1 MNYLELCKRVHQE
14 LGAGDG
20 SLPGTVPTTVT
31 GQAGDLLRIAG
42 WVQRAWEDIQ
52 STHEDWLFL
61 QREGTLATVVNQQAY
76 TITVTSETAQTASG
90 VTRSGSTATMTFG
103 TAHGYVSGQQITV
116 AGAVETDYNGT
127 FTVLS
132 VPTVATLTYTVSNS
146 PTTPA
151 TGTITATLVDFDL
164 VRPWRAA
171 ARGGYIKCYTTATGV
186 TDEQPIYFLPEQ
198 EFEGFYDRGNVTS
211 TGRPVYYT
219 IKRDGRLALF
229 PKPGAIY
236 TVTLPYQRR
245 PQLLARDTDIPILP
259 LKHHMA
265 IVYKAMTYYG
275 QSGENSRQ
283 YETASENYEREYR
296 RMAIE
301 QLPPIPFLGN
311 AS

>member
-31 GQAGDLLRIAG
+31 SQTGDLLRIVG

-61 QREGTLATVVNQQAY
+61 QREGTVATVIGQQAY

-103 TAHGYVSGQQITV
+103 VAHGYVSGQQITV
-116 AGAVETDYNGT
+116 AGAAQTDYNGT
-127 FTVLS
+127 FTILS
-132 VPTVATLTYTVSNS
+132 VPSTTTLTYTVSNS

-151 TGTITATLVDFDL
+151 TGTITATLVDFDR

-171 ARGGYIKCYTTATGV
+171 AYGGYIKCYTTATGV

-229 PKPGAIY
+229 PKPGAVY
-236 TVTLPYQRR
+236 TVTMPYQRR
-245 PQLLARDTDIPILP
+245 PQLLTRDNDVPILP

-283 YETASENYEREYR
+283 FETASDNYEREYR
-296 RMAIE
+296 RMCME

>member
-1 MNYLELCKRVHQE
+1 MNFLELCKRVHQE

-31 GQAGDLLRIAG
+31 SQTGDLLRIVG
-42 WVQRAWEDIQ
+42 WVQRAWEEIQ
-52 STHEDWLFL
+52 ATHEDWLFL
-61 QREGTLATVVNQQAY
+61 QREGTLPTVIDQQAY
-76 TITVTSETAQTASG
+76 TITVTSETALTASS
-90 VTRSGSTATMTFG
+90 VTRAGSTATMTFAA
-103 TAHGYVSGQQITV
+103 AHGYVSGQTITV
-116 AGAVETDYNGT
+116 AGANETDYNGT

-132 VPTVATLTYTVSNS
+132 VPTALTLTYAVSNA
-146 PTTPA
+146 PATPA
-151 TGTITATLVDFDL
+151 TGTVTAVLVDFDR

-171 ARGGYIKCYTTATGV
+171 ARAGYIKSYTTATGV
-186 TDEQPIYFLPEQ
+186 TDEQPIYYLVEQ

-229 PKPGAIY
+229 PKPGAVY

-245 PQLLARDTDIPILP
+245 PQLLARDTDIPLLP

-265 IVYKAMTYYG
+265 IIYKAMTYYG

-283 YETASENYEREYR
+283 YETASDNYEREYR
-296 RMAIE
+296 RMCNE
-301 QLPPIPFLGN
+301 QLPHIPFLGN